1 MNRTKILAIVTAV
14 SISACLYAC
23 GSDDDTNPVGGGGAG
38 GHAGSKSGGSG
49 GKSGGSGGKGAENG
63 GTGNEAGET
72 SGGEG
77 GALGLGG
84 AGGDMGMAGDTS
96 VGGDKGA
103 GGEGGSAPVALTLAE
118 ACAATC
124 TPAHTLPVCGTTQE
138 LCASNCTDYT
148 QLVADLSA
156 DAAVKKSLNDDYLA
170 LLSCTAA
177 KLPTV
182 DKYTCGTGP
191 VQNAWSLALATDC
204 ETALCKWT
212 CNDADHGTSSVD
224 EVAWTRCCN

>member
-49 GKSGGSGGKGAENG
+49 GKGEENG

-84 AGGDMGMAGDTS
+84 AGGDKGMAGDTS
-96 VGGDKGA
+96 VGGDKNA
-103 GGEGGSAPVALTLAE
+103 GGEGGAAPVALTLAE

-124 TPAHTLPVCGTTQE
+124 VPAHTVATCGSTEE
-138 LCASNCTDYT
+138 LCVSNCTGYT
-148 QLVADLSA
+148 AIVDAGTAWDADT
-156 DAAVKKSLNDDYLA
+156 KKTMHDDYLA
-170 LLSCTAA
+170 MLSCSAT

-182 DKYTCGTGP
+182 DKYACGDGL
-191 VQNAWSLALATDC
+191 QNLWTIGAGTDC
-204 ETALCKWT
+204 EAALCKWT
-212 CNDADHGTSSVD
+212 CFDADYGTSTADS
-224 EVAWTRCCN
+224 TTYGRCGCPL